1 MRENQKSWYRIPV
14 SVPSAPSAEP
24 DDDDD
29 LSELFWRVARQLR
42 HGGKETLDRLDVT
55 PGQAR
60 ALGVLTRHGLMRLS
74 ELSEHL
80 RIAPRSTTEVVDG
93 LEAAGLVERRPDPHD
108 RRATLVAFTE
118 RGAGV
123 ATEIRAARRAAAATF
138 FGTLDAEDRAHLVRI
153 LQALT

>member
-1 MRENQKSWYRIPV
+1 MRENQKCWYGIPV
-14 SVPSAPSAEP
+14 SVPSASSAEP

-93 LEAAGLVERRPDPHD
+93 LEGAGLVERRPDPHD
-108 RRATLVAFTE
+108 RRATLVAVTE

-138 FGTLDAEDRAHLVRI
+138 FGTLEPADRAHLTRI
-153 LQALT
+153 LRALS

>member
-14 SVPSAPSAEP
+14 SDPSAPAAEP

-93 LEAAGLVERRPDPHD
+93 LQERGLVLRRPDPGD
-108 RRATLVAFTE
+108 RRATLIEPTGS
-118 RGAGV
+118 GAEVGK
-123 ATEIRAARRAAAATF
+123 AIQAAR
-138 FGTLDAEDRAHLVRI
+138 DAE
-153 LQALT
+153 

>member
-14 SVPSAPSAEP
+14 VDPVAGP
-24 DDDDD
+24 DESDEDD
-29 LSELFWRVARQLR
+29 LAELFWRVARQLR

-93 LEAAGLVERRPDPHD
+93 LEGAGLVERRPDPHD
-108 RRATLVAFTE
+108 RRATLVAVTE

-123 ATEIRAARRAAAATF
+123 ATEIRAARRAAAARF
-138 FGTLDAEDRAHLVRI
+138 FGTLDAADRETLTRI
-153 LQALT
+153 LRALS

>member
-1 MRENQKSWYRIPV
+1 MRENQKCWYRIPV
-14 SVPSAPSAEP
+14 SVSSAEP

-42 HGGKETLDRLDVT
+42 GGAKDTFDRLDVT

-93 LEAAGLVERRPDPHD
+93 LEGAGLVERRPDPHD
-108 RRATLVAFTE
+108 RRATLVAVTE

-123 ATEIRAARRAAAATF
+123 AKEIRAARRDAAARF
-138 FGTLDAEDRAHLVRI
+138 FGTLDAADRTHLVRI
-153 LQALT
+153 LRALS